1 MDVKIGF
8 LLAGYY
14 IIISMVFIFG
24 NAVGIFG
31 ESDGYNNT
39 IALNTSDLSTGE
51 TDLGG
56 LFGSGVSFGR
66 FFAWVGFGVG
76 LPDDTPTFFS
86 IMFIAWSS
94 LMSVLAL
101 MFVISSIWDG

>member
-24 NAVGIFG
+24 NAVGLFTG
-31 ESDGYNNT
+31 SDGYNST
-39 IALNTSDLSTGE
+39 IALNDSALNSEEIDT
-51 TDLGG
+51 GG

-94 LMSVLAL
+94 LMSILAL